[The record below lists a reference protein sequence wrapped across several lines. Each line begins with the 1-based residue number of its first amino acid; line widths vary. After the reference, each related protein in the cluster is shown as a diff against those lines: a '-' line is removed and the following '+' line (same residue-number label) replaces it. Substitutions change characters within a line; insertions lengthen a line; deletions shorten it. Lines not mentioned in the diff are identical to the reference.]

1 MELILGIETA
11 TPVCGVALV
20 EDGRLLVEIN
30 VQTGNTHSERLM
42 PQIEKLFAFA
52 GACAAQVDAVAVSI
66 GPGSFTGLRIG
77 LATAKMLAYI
87 WQKPIIGVPTL
98 EALAYGCP
106 ACGGF
111 VSPLLD
117 AQKGRVY
124 QSLYLWE
131 DGKLDEVW
139 PVRIAP
145 AEQAFQDLAGLDCAV
160 LVVGEAAREHGGL
173 AAGEVRLAPEQFIMP
188 RAASIAFL
196 GREKWRQG
204 LAVPAAGLNP
214 LYVRR
219 AEAEELWE
227 RRCGA
232 GT

>member
-1 MELILGIETA
+1 
-11 TPVCGVALV
+11 
-20 EDGRLLVEIN
+20 
-30 VQTGNTHSERLM
+30 M
-42 PQIEKLFAFA
+42 PQIENLFTLA
-52 GACAAQVDAVAVSI
+52 GAKAAQVKTVAVSI

-77 LATAKMLAYI
+77 LATAKTLAYI
-87 WQKPIIGVPTL
+87 WKTPIVGVPTL

-124 QSLYLWE
+124 QSLYLWDE
-131 DGKLDEVW
+131 GKLEEVW
-139 PVRIAP
+139 TVRIAP
-145 AEQAFQDLAGLDCAV
+145 AVQAFQELTDLDCAV
-160 LVVGEAAREHGGL
+160 MVVGEAAHEHAGL
-173 AAGEVRLAPEQFIMP
+173 AAGEVRVAPEQFIMP

-196 GREKWRQG
+196 GQEKLRQG
-204 LAVPAAGLNP
+204 QAVPAAGLNP

-227 RRCGA
+227 RRCRA
-232 GT
+232 ET